1 VEVVAVGPW
10 EWGWE
15 AFVAIGTVLLA
26 AATVGL
32 AWSTRG
38 LAKAS
43 EAELR
48 AQWRPVILPALDP
61 LSRRAITYD
70 GQEGLL
76 HVRVRNAGRG
86 PAHHVRVTIDP
97 LQVSPE
103 HWSLGALAVGDE
115 QGLRFRTA
123 KIESTIQLLV
133 DYRDLADRTY
143 ATSITVTAVNE
154 DLRFYDVHLFD
165 HPVTQLGDA
174 IYPQPG
180 LRDVRRP
187 PARRLRVRLRRQR

>member
-1 VEVVAVGPW
+1 VEVVAVDPR

-26 AATVGL
+26 LATVGL
-32 AWSTRG
+32 AWSTNT
-38 LAKAS
+38 LARAS
-43 EAELR
+43 EVELR

-61 LSRRAITYD
+61 LSRRALTYD
-70 GQEGLL
+70 RQEGLL
-76 HVRVRNAGRG
+76 HVRIRNAGRG
-86 PAHHVRVTIDP
+86 PAHYVRVTIEP

-103 HWSLGALAVGDE
+103 LWSLGALAVGDH
-115 QGLRFRTA
+115 QDLRFRTPR
-123 KIESTIQLLV
+123 IESTVQLLI

-143 ATSITVTAVNE
+143 ATSITVTVVDD

-165 HPVTQLGDA
+165 HPVTQLGEA

-187 PARRLRVRLRRQR
+187 PARGLGGRPRRQR